1 MLKNATKNGEIFSY
15 HFIINAP
22 KFAPLL
28 RSKRISSVEIL
39 RFSWSAEIAG
49 KTQNLRTKNIR
60 IWVDST
66 QDLKKLTQNAESIG
80 VVEYKISFNP
90 LIKSIA
96 KYYVAILSL
105 MAFAIFFSH
114 TSQCKGQIRDFLA
127 TPNFKNIFIF
137 GFLLYFIALFALLRG
152 DVYYIDDWGRSLW
165 GSDWNYFSRFMAT
178 FLAQTLGIGS
188 ILDISPIY
196 QLIGIAL
203 MVLSSMMI
211 LYALDGAKKFSYF
224 GMMALLPL
232 GLSPYFLENMS
243 YKFDALNM
251 SFAVFCACLPFIFR
265 KHTLPF
271 CIIGV
276 ASLLLMLC
284 SYQSANSVYIL
295 LALFIAFN
303 GVVRGDM
310 SVKEA
315 VKFLLLSAVILI
327 TSAGIYKVF
336 VVREVDDYVSSSML
350 PLKELHIGLI
360 KNLSHYFRILH
371 SDFIQGAS
379 IFFIFVCIVCVAFII
394 AILANKKSVWY
405 FLATMLFLIVCLCL
419 SYGLYLALAKPL
431 FVPRAFNGIGAF
443 VALLLLSAF
452 ILPKSTAL
460 KNLSKICIIL
470 LGYICIA
477 FANAYGNALAKQQ
490 EWMAFRANLAL
501 NDLLKVGLD
510 SNKAMVFIKGN
521 IGYAPVAK
529 RLVERHKV
537 ASRIIPILMTEGWGW
552 NQSAFWH
559 LKSPYKIEYD
569 IKKCKNF
576 SDKKSPKILLD
587 NEYHTISNV
596 DFCVFLT
603 LKTGDK

>member
-1 MLKNATKNGEIFSY
+1 M
-15 HFIINAP
+15 
-22 KFAPLL
+22 
-28 RSKRISSVEIL
+28 
-39 RFSWSAEIAG
+39 
-49 KTQNLRTKNIR
+49 
-60 IWVDST
+60 
-66 QDLKKLTQNAESIG
+66 
-80 VVEYKISFNP
+80 
-90 LIKSIA
+90 
-96 KYYVAILSL
+96 
-105 MAFAIFFSH
+105 
-114 TSQCKGQIRDFLA
+114 
-127 TPNFKNIFIF
+127 
-137 GFLLYFIALFALLRG
+137 
-152 DVYYIDDWGRSLW
+152 WGA
-165 GSDWNYFSRFMAT
+165 DWNYFSRFMAT

-188 ILDISPIY
+188 IVDISPIY
-196 QLIGIAL
+196 QMIGIAL

-211 LYALDGAKKFSYF
+211 LYILDGAKKFSYF

-251 SFAVFCACLPFIFR
+251 SFAVFCVCLPFVFR
-265 KHTLPF
+265 RHNLPF

-284 SYQSANSVYIL
+284 SYQGANSVYIL

-303 GVVRGDM
+303 AVVRGDM
-310 SVKEA
+310 SIKEA

-327 TSAGIYKVF
+327 VSAGIYKVF

-350 PLKELHIGLI
+350 PLRELHIGLI
-360 KNLSHYFRILH
+360 KNLTHYFQILH
-371 SDFIQGAS
+371 SDFVKSAS
-379 IFFIFVCIVCVAFII
+379 IFFVFSCIVCVVFII

-419 SYGLYLALAKPL
+419 SYGLYLVLVKPL
-431 FVPRAFNGIGAF
+431 FVPRSFNGIGAF

-452 ILPKSTAL
+452 TLPKSTAL
-460 KNLSKICIIL
+460 KILSKICIIL

-559 LKSPYKIEYD
+559 LKSPYKMEYD

-576 SDKKSPKILLD
+576 SDTNSAKILLD
-587 NEYHTISNV
+587 NEYHTISKV